1 MSSGSAVSASPSV
14 IFASHRLHR
23 KHKSIR
29 NVPAAGSRLRTL
41 TLTVHVR
48 PRQPIEDSP
57 LSTDIALVL
66 LDACRAIHLE
76 LGGRTGASTRPHP
89 HCKRRSHSAEP
100 KNSERP
106 ELLAY
111 PSAPTLS

>member
-29 NVPAAGSRLRTL
+29 NVPAAGCRLRTL

-66 LDACRAIHLE
+66 LDACRAIHFETVGE
-76 LGGRTGASTRPHP
+76 LWVGGLAPPRDHIRIV
-89 HCKRRSHSAEP
+89 SAE
-100 KNSERP
+100 
-106 ELLAY
+106 
-111 PSAPTLS
+111 